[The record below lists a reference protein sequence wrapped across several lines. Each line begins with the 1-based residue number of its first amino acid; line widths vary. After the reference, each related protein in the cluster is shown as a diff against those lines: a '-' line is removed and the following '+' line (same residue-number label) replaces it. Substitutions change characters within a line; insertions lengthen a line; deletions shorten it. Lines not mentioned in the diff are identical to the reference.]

1 MNVREE
7 FLPYA
12 QPSLTHR
19 ELEEV
24 LEAVRSLWWSR
35 GEKCQRF
42 EEEFAQKVGARYAV
56 SMNSCTAALEVA
68 LCAYGIGPGDEVITT
83 PMTFCSTAN
92 VALHLGARP
101 IFCDIDPQTGL
112 IDPAGIE
119 PLITDK
125 TRAILP
131 VHYGGQPCD
140 LKEIYAIADKNGLVV
155 IEDAAHAAGAFY
167 HGEPI
172 GNCRDAAAFS
182 FYATK
187 NLATGEGGM
196 LTTND
201 PEVAEKARVLSLHGM
216 DKNAYNRYQ
225 EGGSHLYDV
234 VYPGY
239 KFNMGELAA
248 ALGLAQLERLDQMQ
262 ATRRRYAALYEEGF
276 ASIPGIKTLRQLPE
290 RENAWHLFVIQV
302 DPREFGMD
310 REGLIRF
317 LTGKKIGTSVHF
329 KPVHT
334 MTYYEEHLPQNPV
347 PLPHAEA
354 FYQTIISL
362 PLYPSM
368 GEEDVQ
374 YVIESVREASQL
386 DAK

>member
-68 LCAYGIGPGDEVITT
+68 LCAYGVSPGDEVITT

-262 ATRRRYAALYEEGF
+262 ATRRRYATLYEEGF

-334 MTYYEEHLPQNPV
+334 MTYYEEHLPQNAV

>member
-68 LCAYGIGPGDEVITT
+68 LCAYGVSPGDEVITT

-155 IEDAAHAAGAFY
+155 IEDAAHAAGALY

-262 ATRRRYAALYEEGF
+262 ATRRRYATLYEEGF

>member
-68 LCAYGIGPGDEVITT
+68 LCAYGVSPGDEVITT

-262 ATRRRYAALYEEGF
+262 ATRRRYATLYEEGF

-290 RENAWHLFVIQV
+290 RENAWHLFVI
-302 DPREFGMD
+302 
-310 REGLIRF
+310 
-317 LTGKKIGTSVHF
+317 
-329 KPVHT
+329 
-334 MTYYEEHLPQNPV
+334 
-347 PLPHAEA
+347 
-354 FYQTIISL
+354 
-362 PLYPSM
+362 
-368 GEEDVQ
+368 
-374 YVIESVREASQL
+374 
-386 DAK
+386 

>member
-68 LCAYGIGPGDEVITT
+68 LCAYGVSPGDEVITT

-112 IDPAGIE
+112 IEPAGIE

-262 ATRRRYAALYEEGF
+262 ATRRRYATLYEEGF

>member
-7 FLPYA
+7 CLPYA

-68 LCAYGIGPGDEVITT
+68 LCAYGVSPGDEVITT

-262 ATRRRYAALYEEGF
+262 ATRRRYATLYEEGF

>member
-35 GEKCQRF
+35 GEKCQRL

-68 LCAYGIGPGDEVITT
+68 LCAYGVSPGDEVITT

>member
-68 LCAYGIGPGDEVITT
+68 LCAYGVSPGDEVIST

-262 ATRRRYAALYEEGF
+262 ATRRRYATLYEEGF

>member
-1 MNVREE
+1 M
-7 FLPYA
+7 
-12 QPSLTHR
+12 
-19 ELEEV
+19 
-24 LEAVRSLWWSR
+24 
-35 GEKCQRF
+35 
-42 EEEFAQKVGARYAV
+42 
-56 SMNSCTAALEVA
+56 
-68 LCAYGIGPGDEVITT
+68 
-83 PMTFCSTAN
+83 
-92 VALHLGARP
+92 
-101 IFCDIDPQTGL
+101 
-112 IDPAGIE
+112 
-119 PLITDK
+119 
-125 TRAILP
+125 
-131 VHYGGQPCD
+131 
-140 LKEIYAIADKNGLVV
+140 V

>member
-68 LCAYGIGPGDEVITT
+68 LCAYGVSPGDEVITT

-262 ATRRRYAALYEEGF
+262 ATRRRYATLYEEGF

>member
-1 MNVREE
+1 MKTRET

-12 QPSLTHR
+12 QPSLTQR

-42 EEEFAQKVGARYAV
+42 EEEFAKKVGAQYAV

-68 LCAYGIGPGDEVITT
+68 LAAYGIGPGDEVITT

-92 VALHLGARP
+92 VVLHLGARP
-101 IFCDIDPQTGL
+101 IFCDIDPETGL

-119 PLITDK
+119 ALITEK

-140 LKEIYAIADKNGLVV
+140 LGEIYAIAGRHGLKV
-155 IEDAAHAAGAFY
+155 IEDAAHAVGAFY
-167 HGEPI
+167 QGTPI
-172 GNCRDAAAFS
+172 GSCRDVAAFS

-196 LTTND
+196 LTTDD
-201 PEVAEKARVLSLHGM
+201 PAVAEYARVLSLHGM

-234 VYPGY
+234 VYPGF

-248 ALGLAQLERLDQMQ
+248 ALGLAQLERLDEMQ
-262 ATRRRYAALYEEGF
+262 AVRRRYAALEEAEF
-276 ASIPGIKTLRQLPE
+276 ASIPGIRTLKQLPG
-290 RENAWHLFVIQV
+290 RQNAWHLFVIQV
-302 DPREFGMD
+302 EEGAFGMD
-310 REGLIRF
+310 REGLIQH
-317 LTGKKIGTSVHF
+317 LAEKKIGTSVHF

-334 MTYYEEHLPQNPV
+334 MTYYREQLPQNPV
-347 PLPHAEA
+347 PLPCAEA
-354 FYQTIISL
+354 FYKSIISL

-374 YVIESVREASQL
+374 YVIESVREASRG

>member
-68 LCAYGIGPGDEVITT
+68 LCAYGVSPGDEVITT

>member
-68 LCAYGIGPGDEVITT
+68 LCAYGVSPGDEVITT

-112 IDPAGIE
+112 IEPAGIE

-234 VYPGY
+234 VNPGY

-262 ATRRRYAALYEEGF
+262 ATRRRYATLYEEGF